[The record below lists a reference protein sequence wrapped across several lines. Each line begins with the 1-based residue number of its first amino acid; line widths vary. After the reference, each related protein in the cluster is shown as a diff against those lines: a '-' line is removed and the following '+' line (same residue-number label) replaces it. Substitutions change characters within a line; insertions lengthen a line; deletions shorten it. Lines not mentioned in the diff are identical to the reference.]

1 MNKTKE
7 QQANAI
13 YELWDIALQHRW
25 RFVLPAFLMT
35 ALVLGA
41 CLLLPRKYQ
50 ASANFE
56 RRNDPILTEMTNSG
70 AVSSYMDPTGSL
82 MKEIASGPAI
92 AKVVDALEPKLYER
106 GYLQTQA
113 DLVDLRQTVMQ
124 QLVVHREYADQQRVQ
139 VRLELVLD
147 DPDVAAMV
155 VNALVETYMEKTS
168 AEHAG
173 RLAKMADTF
182 RVQADAHRE
191 NLETLEN
198 EMLAFEIDHAELLPE
213 HPHSIQSQ
221 LGSAQEELTRLLTEL
236 EGATLRL
243 AGLREAIDAEP
254 ETLPSVMRGRNP
266 ELERLSEKLRSIED
280 EITEHI
286 SVMRMR
292 ETHPDVVALREQ
304 AQQVRDEIAALDT
317 DVVTSTSHEPNP
329 KRAEL
334 EVRLTSVL
342 ADRDL
347 LSQQIALR
355 RNRIDELNASSTQ
368 LLPVR
373 SDYRRLQ
380 TAVEA
385 AHRDIA
391 YWEDRLRG
399 VEMSQTAESGQHGVQ
414 LTFIRRAESGHRP
427 VSPNLAQALLAA
439 LFLGCACGAL
449 SVFFAHR
456 TDDSFRNASQLNDA
470 FSLPL
475 LGSVS
480 ELITR
485 KHRRTRKTRRYLL
498 YPCYGTAMAAVLLL
512 VGGMLYLD
520 LEQPDTLLKL
530 KIQTR
535 DWVGNIIPGGNS
547 GITGRPETEGA
558 NDGLHF

>member
-35 ALVLGA
+35 ALVLGV

-56 RRNDPILTEMTNSG
+56 RRNDPILMEMTNSG

-92 AKVVDALEPKLYER
+92 ANVVDDLEPKLYER
-106 GYLQTQA
+106 GYLQSPV
-113 DLVDLRQTVMQ
+113 DLVDLRQKVMQ
-124 QLVVHREYADQQRVQ
+124 QLVVHREYADAQRVQ

-155 VNALVETYMEKTS
+155 VNGLVESYMEKTR
-168 AEHAG
+168 AEHTG

-191 NLETLEN
+191 NLEALEN
-198 EMLAFEIDHAELLPE
+198 ELLAFEIDHAELLPE

-221 LGSAQEELTRLLTEL
+221 LTAAQEELSGLLTDI
-236 EGATLRL
+236 EGADLRL
-243 AGLREAIDAEP
+243 AALQEAIEAEP

-280 EITEHI
+280 DIAEH
-286 SVMRMR
+286 VDVLRMR

-304 AQQVRDEIAALDT
+304 AQEVRDEIAALD
-317 DVVTSTSHEPNP
+317 VEVITSTSHEPNP

-334 EVRLTSVL
+334 EVRRTTVL

-347 LSQQIALR
+347 LREQVALR
-355 RNRIDELNASSTQ
+355 RHRIGELNASSTQ

-373 SDYRRLQ
+373 SEYRQLEAAVQ
-380 TAVEA
+380 T

-414 LTFIRRAESGHRP
+414 LTFIRRAESAHRP
-427 VSPNLAQALLAA
+427 VSPNLAQAMLAS
-439 LFLGCACGAL
+439 LFLGGACGAL

-456 TDDSFRNASQLNDA
+456 TDDSFRNASQFNDA
-470 FSLPL
+470 MQLPL

-480 ELITR
+480 ELITH
-485 KHRRTRKTRRYLL
+485 KHRRARKARRYLL
-498 YPCYGTAMAAVLLL
+498 YPCYGTAMAGVLIL
-512 VGGMLYLD
+512 VGGLLYMD
-520 LEQPDTLLKL
+520 LEKPDTLLKL

-535 DWVGNIIPGGNS
+535 DWVGSIIPGSNS
-547 GITGRPETEGA
+547 AITGRPETEGE
-558 NDGLHF
+558 NDGLHL